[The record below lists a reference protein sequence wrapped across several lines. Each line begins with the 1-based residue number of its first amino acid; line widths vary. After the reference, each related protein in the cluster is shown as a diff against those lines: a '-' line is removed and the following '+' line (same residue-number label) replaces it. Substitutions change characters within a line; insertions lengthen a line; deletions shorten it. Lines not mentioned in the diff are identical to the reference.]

1 MSRESTELEQNEAAE
16 QGSLQ
21 GWSGRT
27 GTVHTQ
33 FTGNTVRGWTPLST
47 SLLRQGSGSES
58 DWCQGKETGSV
69 PSDGLRHMSCRR
81 GRSGSPQ
88 KGKGTDLC
96 SMRCSMGAG
105 FVSPVSCYWWG
116 WAEDDGNEVERGGK
130 HKRKFILEQSDAP
143 VAAASFRKV
152 RSYSS
157 GSHARPG
164 VWRAFWMISNLYLVR
179 SDHRWR
185 WEAPITTQITEFW

>member
-21 GWSGRT
+21 RWSGRT
-27 GTVHTQ
+27 GTVHAP
-33 FTGNTVRGWTPLST
+33 FTGNTVGGWTPLST
-47 SLLRQGSGSES
+47 SPLRQGRRC

-69 PSDGLRHMSCRR
+69 PSDGLRHMSCSR

-88 KGKGTDLC
+88 NAKGTDLC
-96 SMRCSMGAG
+96 SMRYSMGAG
-105 FVSPVSCYWWG
+105 FVSPVSCHWCR
-116 WAEDDGNEVERGGK
+116 WAEDDSNEVERGGK
-130 HKRKFILEQSDAP
+130 HKRTFILEQSDAL

-179 SDHRWR
+179 SDQRWR
-185 WEAPITTQITEFW
+185 WEAQIITQITEFW

>member
-27 GTVHTQ
+27 GTVHTP
-33 FTGNTVRGWTPLST
+33 FTGNTVGGWTPLST
-47 SLLRQGSGSES
+47 SPLRQGRRC

-69 PSDGLRHMSCRR
+69 PSDGLRHMSCSR

-88 KGKGTDLC
+88 NAKGTDLC
-96 SMRCSMGAG
+96 SMRYSMGAG
-105 FVSPVSCYWWG
+105 FVSPVSCHWCR
-116 WAEDDGNEVERGGK
+116 WAEDDSNEVERGGK
-130 HKRKFILEQSDAP
+130 HERKFILEQSDAL

-179 SDHRWR
+179 SDQRWR
-185 WEAPITTQITEFW
+185 WEAQITTQITEFW